1 MNMDRNKLLVFC
13 FCLFGFSVP
22 LTISAAETLLFLTL
36 MMGFIAWLQRR
47 IRVPMDSPYLVPVL
61 LFVGIATATAFFGER
76 PGQSMHRLHRL
87 LFPFI
92 LLMMGIRGN
101 DGARLPR
108 QWLRYSVVSF
118 LIGVAVLGVTDLVRI
133 PYAVNHGVSW
143 FNAGN
148 MRDPQMYLV
157 SLCILAPLW
166 IAPDCRAWRPF
177 LSMGTV
183 LSLLGILLHFKRGVW
198 ASLLI
203 AMLLL
208 SVLTRRWI
216 ILLVMVGLVIGAAL
230 VPQVQDRVRDLK
242 LVTEVGVGG
251 RYALW
256 TEVAPNL
263 IPEYPMGL
271 GWGAMRHSDLAEH
284 ADYVQPKLNHLHN
297 NVLQIAVEVGWL
309 GLLAWLLWMSTAL
322 LLCMRLLQKSAGKI
336 DMDSAI
342 LMGVLCGLVGLLAN
356 GMVEYN
362 FGDSEI
368 LLLYCLLMGWS
379 EWMRDSS
386 ELEVGAS

>member
-1 MNMDRNKLLVFC
+1 MNLDRNTFLAVC
-13 FCLFGFSVP
+13 FCLLGFSIPV
-22 LTISAAETLLFLTL
+22 TISAAEALLFLTL
-36 MMGFIAWLQRR
+36 IVGGVAWVQRR
-47 IRVPMDSPYLVPVL
+47 VKFTPDSPYLVPIL
-61 LFVGIATATAFFGER
+61 LFVGIAAATAFWGER
-76 PGQSMHRLHRL
+76 PGQSIHRLHRL

-92 LLMMGIRGN
+92 ILLMGVRGS

-108 QWLRYSVVSF
+108 QWLRYSVVGF
-118 LIGVAVLGVTDLVRI
+118 LLGVAVLGVSDMIRI

-143 FNAGN
+143 FDVGN

-157 SLCILAPLW
+157 SLCILASLW
-166 IAPDCRAWRPF
+166 LVSDCRAWRPF
-177 LSMGTV
+177 LSIGTV

-198 ASLLI
+198 GSLLL

-216 ILLVMVGLVIGAAL
+216 ILLAMVGLVAGAAL
-230 VPQVQDRVRDLK
+230 LPQVQNRVRDLQI
-242 LVTEVGVGG
+242 VNEVGLGG

-256 TEVAPNL
+256 KEVAPKL
-263 IPEYPMGL
+263 IAEHPMGM
-271 GWGAMRHSDLAEH
+271 GWGAMRHVDLTKH

-297 NVLQIAVEVGWL
+297 NILQIAVELGWF
-309 GLLAWLLWMSTAL
+309 GLLAWLWWMATAL
-322 LLCMRLLQKSAGKI
+322 LLFTRLLKTSAGGV
-336 DMDSAI
+336 DVDSAM
-342 LMGVLCGLVGLLAN
+342 LMGALCGLVGLLAN

-379 EWMRDSS
+379 EWVRAPMAPEMGSS
-386 ELEVGAS
+386 